1 MKTAS
6 EMKSEAYEAWP
17 IPSILKALTEASGAW
32 LLFSPECEPFWS
44 EVSSLNHFRKVPSA
58 KRGVVLAVEAAKP
71 AIVFVPNRQLAEVF
85 NFAKN
90 ILTDFPLL
98 LIVED
103 HPTLAPQLMPREI
116 AKQAGLSVIEP
127 CDSTEV
133 AFCAS
138 AAVSFSL
145 SLHTPVVLLMH
156 HRLLAS
162 SSAEH
167 DSVVPVTQTHR
178 PHADSS
184 SPVHI
189 GRRMELNRQRTLP
202 SPGEQVEVGFVTIG
216 GSDLS
221 LKYLVSELQLLGRV
235 PMLNLRLV
243 NPIDHVPVE
252 RLLSRCRHVVV
263 LEPRPG
269 EIEQEIVRIAQTM
282 RRDGRDVASIWGKE
296 LPPYDPE
303 QLPVKV
309 PVNSIHPSVV
319 ARLTQHLLH
328 DACPS
333 ANISDYL
340 SPEFA
345 TLDFEPTKRIPFGT
359 NGALILLREMAT
371 RVLSNSESHYDVVV
385 DGLAIGAHEGKKI
398 FVETWGESRFLSDGI
413 HVIRD
418 AVSRDETRIFL
429 VWRNY
434 EIGSALRTLVE
445 SVLPSKNDD
454 GKRVV
459 EVTIDQGED
468 VDNAIEVASNRGG
481 VTVIIVRD
489 GEEPHFDLSRLSA
502 TSHQID
508 QLGFRP
514 QHAIVIPIDQMTP
527 VRLVPID
534 PWKSQ
539 NTSSAML
546 LETSI
551 TTRWLKPEFRK
562 WRISLRP
569 ILERVEVTRNKPPV
583 RVVAESSA
591 GLTPPKVL
599 HGSAPSWRVH
609 IAGSRGGQPGVVGEI
624 LVQAGMKM
632 GYEIRVQC
640 NNRFVGP
647 GRRAWAQL
655 LFTRKQMANS
665 YRPLIGS
672 IPWGDADLLLGWDR
686 EEVCRAIDP
695 KGNLR
700 IGAKDKTYAIVNT
713 DPFEHQTAVENTD
726 GESISFDNQTITTSC
741 KPGGLT
747 LRGFASLA
755 RYRFHNERLGDVV
768 QLGMAFQLG
777 YIPVTVDAMNVAVVS
792 AEKNGFAR
800 TVEAFD
806 FGRRIANDSDSIWQP
821 IKEESQIDLD
831 RLEKRCVRDLRKHG
845 RRGIAQAEVMKRL
858 LRQCRQSL
866 PGLFET
872 AEGRQSITDL
882 FNGIRRCMLWGGE
895 EVANRFVNLVCQV
908 YVVDSAENGR
918 SMTRNVILPL
928 AESILIR
935 EPIYLAKLARSP
947 EVLRRIR
954 KRLNVRHS
962 RGDILK
968 RRFLSRFRLRL
979 WNWSLQVDMRTSDWS
994 SVLVSSLGSFVPK
1007 RWRGHRRDRAVR
1019 ETIVHA
1025 VNKAIISPTQYEEWI
1040 QIFQELNQ
1048 LAISGDLHRSSVED
1062 IRRIIQL

>member
-1 MKTAS
+1 LST
-6 EMKSEAYEAWP
+6 
-17 IPSILKALTEASGAW
+17 I
-32 LLFSPECEPFWS
+32 
-44 EVSSLNHFRKVPSA
+44 RKVPTA

-71 AIVFVPNRQLAEVF
+71 AIVFVPNRQLTEVL
-85 NFAKN
+85 NYAKN
-90 ILTDFPLL
+90 MHTNCPLVFV
-98 LIVED
+98 VED
-103 HPTLAPQLMPREI
+103 HPTLSPQCMPREM

-133 AFCAS
+133 AFCAR
-138 AAVSFSL
+138 AAASFST
-145 SLHTPVVLLMH
+145 SLHVPVVLLMH
-156 HRLLAS
+156 NRLLAS
-162 SSAEH
+162 SSNELDAG
-167 DSVVPVTQTHR
+167 DSITQAHKPSVESTTPIHL
-178 PHADSS
+178 
-184 SPVHI
+184 

-202 SPGEQVEVGFVTIG
+202 SPGERVEVGFVTIG

-243 NPIDHVPVE
+243 HPIDTVPVE

-269 EIEQEIVRIAQTM
+269 EIEQEIVRIAQAM
-282 RRDGRDVASIWGKE
+282 RRDGREVAAIWGKE

-303 QLPVKV
+303 QMPIKV

-333 ANISDYL
+333 ANISEHL
-340 SPEFA
+340 SPEFSA
-345 TLDFEPTKRIPFGT
+345 LDFEITSRTPFGT
-359 NGALILLREMAT
+359 HGALVLLREMAT
-371 RVLSNSESHYDVVV
+371 RVLLNSESDFDIVV
-385 DGLAIGAHEGKKI
+385 DGSAIQAKEGAKVY
-398 FVETWGESRFLSDGI
+398 VETWGESRFLSDGI
-413 HVIRD
+413 NVIRD
-418 AVSRDETRIFL
+418 SVSRDETRIFL
-429 VWRNY
+429 VWRNH
-434 EIGSALRTLVE
+434 EIGNALFTLVE
-445 SVLPSKNDD
+445 AVLPSKNDD
-454 GKRVV
+454 GKRIV
-459 EVTIDQGED
+459 EVTIDQGDD
-468 VDNAIEVASNRGG
+468 VDNAIEAASGRDG
-481 VTVIIVRD
+481 VTVVIVSD

-527 VRLVPID
+527 VRMLPID

-551 TTRWLKPEFRK
+551 TTRWLKPESKK

-583 RVVAESSA
+583 RVVAESSV

-599 HGSAPSWRVH
+599 HGSSPSWRVH
-609 IAGSRGGQPGVVGEI
+609 VAGSRGNQPGVVGDI
-624 LVQAGMKM
+624 LIQAGMQM

-640 NNRFVGP
+640 NNRCVGP
-647 GRRAWAQL
+647 GRCAWSQL
-655 LFTRKQMANS
+655 LFTRKQSSNVH
-665 YRPLIGS
+665 RPLLGS

-686 EEVCRAIDP
+686 EEVLRSIDP

-700 IGAKDKTYAIVNT
+700 IGSPDKTYAIINT
-713 DPFEHQTAVENTD
+713 DPFEHQT
-726 GESISFDNQTITTSC
+726 SFKNSEGGAIALDKQTISESC
-741 KPGGLT
+741 KPEGLT

-777 YIPVTVDAMNVAVVS
+777 YIPVSVDAMNVAVLQ
-792 AEKNGFAR
+792 AEKKGFAR
-800 TVEAFD
+800 SAEAFD
-806 FGRRIANDSDSIWQP
+806 FGRRIANDPDTIWKP
-821 IKEESQIDLD
+821 IKEESQIDLG

-866 PGLFET
+866 PGLIET
-872 AEGRQSITDL
+872 AEGRQSMTDL
-882 FNGIRRCMLWGGE
+882 FNAIRRCMLWGGE
-895 EVANRFVNLVCQV
+895 EVANRFVTLICQV

-918 SMTRNVILPL
+918 ALTRNVILPL
-928 AESILIR
+928 SESILIR
-935 EPIYLAKLARSP
+935 EPVYLARLARSP

-994 SVLVSSLGSFVPK
+994 SVLVSNLGSFVPK
-1007 RWRGHRRDRAVR
+1007 RWRCHRRDRAVR
-1019 ETIVHA
+1019 EAIVHA
-1025 VNKAIISPTQYEEWI
+1025 VNKAVISPTQYDDWV
-1040 QIFQELNQ
+1040 QTFQELNQ
-1048 LAISGDLHRSSVED
+1048 LALSGALHTSSAEK
-1062 IRRIIQL
+1062 IRRIIQ

>member
-1 MKTAS
+1 MTTVS
-6 EMKSEAYEAWP
+6 EIHPIAYEAWP
-17 IPSILKALTEASGAW
+17 VPSILKGLQKASDSW
-32 LLFSPECEPFWS
+32 LLYAPECEPFWS
-44 EVSSLNHFRKVPSA
+44 EVSSLSSFRKVPTA
-58 KRGVVLAVEAAKP
+58 VRGVALAVEAAKP
-71 AIVFVPNRQLAEVF
+71 AVVFIPNRQLGEVF
-85 NFAKN
+85 SYAKN
-90 ILTDFPLL
+90 VQIDFPLVF
-98 LIVED
+98 IVED
-103 HPTLAPQLMPREI
+103 HPTLAPQRMPREI

-138 AAVSFSL
+138 AAASFSI
-145 SLHTPVVLLMH
+145 SLHVPVVLLMH

-162 SSAEH
+162 SSTEH
-167 DSVVPVTQTHR
+167 DSGDAVTQTHR
-178 PHADSS
+178 PQAEST
-184 SPVHI
+184 SPVHL
-189 GRRMELNRQRTLP
+189 GRRLELNRQRTLP

-243 NPIDHVPVE
+243 HPMDDVPVK

-269 EIEQEIVRIAQTM
+269 EIEQEIVRIAQAM

-303 QLPVKV
+303 QSPVKV

-333 ANISDYL
+333 ANISDQL
-340 SPEFA
+340 SPEFS
-345 TLDFEPTKRIPFGT
+345 TLDFEPTKRTPFGT
-359 NGALILLREMAT
+359 NGALILLREMAS
-371 RVLSNSESHYDVVV
+371 RVHSNNKLNYDIVV
-385 DGLAIGAHEGKKI
+385 DGSSIQKNGGKKI

-413 HVIRD
+413 NVIRD
-418 AVSRDETRIFL
+418 AVSRDETRVFL
-429 VWRNY
+429 IWRNY
-434 EIGSALRTLVE
+434 EIGSALLTLVE
-445 SVLPSKNDD
+445 AVLPSKNDD

-468 VDNAIEVASNRGG
+468 VDNALETARDREG
-481 VTVIIVRD
+481 VTVIIVSD
-489 GEEPHFDLSRLSA
+489 GEEPHFDMSRLSMA
-502 TSHQID
+502 SHQID

-546 LETSI
+546 LETSV

-569 ILERVEVTRNKPPV
+569 MLERVEVTRNKPPV
-583 RVVAESSA
+583 RVVAESSK

-599 HGSAPSWRVH
+599 HGSSPSWRIH
-609 IAGSRGGQPGVVGEI
+609 IAGSRGDQSGVIGEI
-624 LVQAGMKM
+624 LIQAGMQM

-647 GRRAWAQL
+647 GRRAWSQL
-655 LFTRKQMANS
+655 LFTRKQTANS
-665 YRPLIGS
+665 HRPLIGS
-672 IPWGDADLLLGWDR
+672 IPWGDADVLLGWDL
-686 EEVCRAIDP
+686 EEVLRAVNP

-700 IGAKDKTYAIVNT
+700 IGSTDKTYAIVNT
-713 DPFEHQTAVENTD
+713 DPFEHQSSIQNAD
-726 GESISFDNQTITTSC
+726 GEAVSIDKQTISASC
-741 KPGGLT
+741 KPNGLT

-768 QLGMAFQLG
+768 QLGMAFQRG
-777 YIPVTVDAMNVAVVS
+777 YIPVTVDAMNVAVTN

-806 FGRRIANDSDSIWQP
+806 FGRRIANDSDAIWQP

-845 RRGIAQAEVMKRL
+845 RRGIAQGEVMKRL

-872 AEGRQSITDL
+872 SEGRQSMTDL

-918 SMTRNVILPL
+918 ALTRNVILPL

-935 EPIYLAKLARSP
+935 EPVYLARLARSP

-994 SVLVSSLGSFVPK
+994 SVLVSTLGSIVPK

-1019 ETIVHA
+1019 EAIVHA
-1025 VNKAIISPTQYEEWI
+1025 VNRAVISPTQYENWI
-1040 QIFQELNQ
+1040 QTFQKLNQ
-1048 LAISGDLHRSSVED
+1048 LALSGKLHTTSTED
-1062 IRRIIQL
+1062 IRRIIQS